1 MRRDVATAPRA
12 VTRHLPV
19 VVVGALVATASAWA
33 DPNVPYALPALTPPP
48 VQSPVTDPAAPYTPT
63 VRRLIGQLLPDPV
76 PTAAQL
82 AAAAQLL
89 SSQEQVNP
97 SCHALAESAS
107 PVLTTPRIMPLCFSD
122 GLGVSVY
129 PNRSVTEGPRAIQ
142 TTGLPSRVLL
152 GSTFDPE
159 LVNAVGQVEGAEGRG
174 LMVTGLLG
182 PQVDTD
188 VFVNWHRGVDTPGE
202 DPWLNG
208 VMGAAEVNGIQGRG
222 LMAQVK
228 HFAGYNGT
236 SEKQTVT
243 YQDQALHEVIL
254 TPYELA
260 VTQGGASS
268 VMCSYQTIRAAA
280 KHLPGPVDTLAPAS
294 PYAAGGVARTWPLD
308 EAHWSCE
315 QPLILTYALR
325 KLWGSIAFVGT
336 DYGAAHSTHAI
347 LQGQDREDPSA
358 TYFGGTDPAAQ
369 PATGPGGQTMPG
381 MGNLALD
388 ATSSTCADAEGHPLS
403 CDAPGAVRVAGI
415 PGPGCPATGCGLA
428 NAVANGSVPLAVFKQ
443 ALARVL
449 YQQERFRL
457 LGCDNAT
464 AGCANPGGVG
474 GDRSGT
480 APLPIGATGGVPVPG
495 TRNGSAAIVEKV
507 AEEGAVL
514 FKNLAQTLPITA
526 RALRGGIAVS
536 GGGAEYLIASP
547 SNEGAEGYAERTAIS
562 PLQQLQALSGNAGA
576 FRYTPANAPTGR
588 PVPCLL
594 LSSAAAEAA
603 PAGIPAGRCGS
614 ASGLRRQEG
623 TSPEQLSSAGVDA
636 TVEFTAL
643 SKRGP
648 LQAGR
653 AYRWEGWIYVPEADR
668 TVFRLQHSPN
678 LPDERVRFALDG
690 KDRTLQDAYS
700 FYQGQY
706 YGLMST
712 RVNPTNA
719 GYIEAGL
726 RNRQCATADERPA
739 APPPGPPVPATSST
753 RKVPVVRCEDSP
765 SVGWHRV
772 SIAVDATGLDTHE
785 RVSLCF
791 ATSRPHAD
799 IDAAAED
806 AAQAALALVFVND
819 QGRAVVCQG
828 GPCGDSTGR
837 PQISSLQ
844 PEQIELIRAVA
855 ARNPNTVVVLNTG
868 TPVIVKEWI
877 DNPNVKA
884 VLNLW
889 HAGQEGGTAAAR
901 LLLGQANPSGHTSLT
916 WPRDN
921 GDTLYGYAQARG
933 LYEGDTPGAPPE
945 RLNGLADGD
954 SEQTQ
959 GIYSGY
965 RYYDQ
970 LGIPVQFPFGFGL
983 SYTTFAFSDLEVA
996 ATADGGADVS
1006 FEVRNTGKVRGTAV
1020 PQVYVGPGPAVE
1032 GVQQAVRSLR
1042 GFQRVDLAAG
1052 EARRVR
1058 LHLHA
1063 RAFQYWSEARQQW
1076 VAGFPR
1082 TVQVGDA
1089 DTPARLPLSGSFN
1102 GATRAD

>member
-1 MRRDVATAPRA
+1 MPTRASERAPVNLEENDDEDSNGSWGRRA
-12 VTRHLPV
+12 VTDATGRVATPAMASLV
-19 VVVGALVATASAWA
+19 VAALVVALLGATAGARSDSIA
-33 DPNVPYALPALTPPP
+33 PYALPVVTPPAKSSPP
-48 VQSPVTDPAAPYTPT
+48 VDPAAPYTPT
-63 VRRLIGQLLPDPV
+63 VRRLIDQLLPDAQ

-89 SSQEQVNP
+89 SSREGSNP
-97 SCHALAESAS
+97 SCHALAESVA
-107 PVLTTPRIMPLCFSD
+107 PLATTPRIMPMCFSD
-122 GLGVSVY
+122 GLGVQVY
-129 PNRSVTEGPRAIQ
+129 PNRSVTAGARAIQ

-159 LVNAVGQVEGAEGRG
+159 LVNAVGRVEGAEGRG

-202 DPWLNG
+202 DPYLNG
-208 VMGAAEVNGIQGRG
+208 VIGAAEVNGIQGQG
-222 LMAQVK
+222 LLAQLK

-236 SEKQTVT
+236 SEKKAVA
-243 YQDQALHEVIL
+243 YQDQALHELIL
-254 TPYELA
+254 TPYEHA
-260 VTQGGASS
+260 VKQGGVAS
-268 VMCSYQTIRAAA
+268 VMCSYQTVRNLS
-280 KHLPGPVDTLAPAS
+280 KHLPGPVDALAPAS
-294 PYAAGGVARTWPLD
+294 PYAEAFSVRTWPLD

-315 QPLILTYALR
+315 QPLILTYVLR
-325 KLWGSIAFVGT
+325 NLWGSAAFVGT
-336 DYGAAHSTHAI
+336 DYGAAHSTHAV

-358 TYFGGTDPAAQ
+358 DYFGDS
-369 PATGPGGQTMPG
+369 
-381 MGNLALD
+381 L
-388 ATSSTCADAEGHPLS
+388 
-403 CDAPGAVRVAGI
+403 V
-415 PGPGCPATGCGLA
+415 
-428 NAVANGSVPLAVFKQ
+428 NAVASGTVPLAVFKQ

-449 YQQERFRL
+449 YQQERFGM

-495 TRNGSAAIVEKV
+495 TRNGGAAIVEKA

-514 FKNLAQTLPITA
+514 LKNVGGALPISA

-547 SNEGAEGYAERTAIS
+547 SNEGAEGYAERAAIN
-562 PLQQLQALSGNAGA
+562 PLQQLQALSGNARA

-588 PVPCLL
+588 AVPCSL
-594 LSSAAAEAA
+594 LSGAAAEAA
-603 PAGIPAGRCGS
+603 PAGIPAGRCGP
-614 ASGLRRQEG
+614 ASGLARQEG
-623 TSPEQLSSAGVDA
+623 ASTASMVPAGVDA
-636 TVEFTAL
+636 GIDFTAL
-643 SKRGP
+643 AKGRSLAG
-648 LQAGR
+648 GR
-653 AYRWEGWIYVPEADR
+653 AYRWDGWLYVSEVDR
-668 TVFRLQHSPN
+668 YVFRLQHSRN
-678 LPDERVRFALDG
+678 LADERVRFAFDG
-690 KDRTLQDAYS
+690 RERTLQDAYS

-726 RNRQCATADERPA
+726 RNRQCATADEKPA
-739 APPPGPPVPATSST
+739 APPPGPPAQAAAGPAADGPAGAASA
-753 RKVPVVRCEDSP
+753 KPPVVRCEDSP

-772 SIAVDATGLDTHE
+772 SISVDATGLDARE
-785 RVSLCF
+785 RVSLRL
-791 ATSRPHAD
+791 ATSRRHAD
-799 IDAAAED
+799 IAAAAED
-806 AAQAALALVFVND
+806 AAHAALALVFVND

-828 GPCGDSTGR
+828 GPCGDSSGR
-837 PQISSLQ
+837 PPISSLQ
-844 PEQIELIRAVA
+844 PEQIELIQAVA
-855 ARNPNTVVVLNTG
+855 ARNANTVVVLNTG

-877 DNPNVKA
+877 DLSNVKA

-889 HAGQEGGTAAAR
+889 HAGQEGGTATAR
-901 LLLGQANPSGHTSLT
+901 LLLGHANPSGHTSLT

-921 GDTLYGYAQARG
+921 GDTLYGYAQPRG
-933 LYEGDTPGAPPE
+933 LYAGDTPGAHPE
-945 RLNGLADGD
+945 RLNGLASGD

-983 SYTTFAFSDLEVA
+983 SYTTFAFAGLEVS

-1006 FEVRNTGKVRGTAV
+1006 FEVRNTGKVRGTEVA
-1020 PQVYVGPGPAVE
+1020 QIYVGPGPE
-1032 GVQQAVRSLR
+1032 LSGVQQAVRSLA
-1042 GFQRVDLAAG
+1042 GFARVDLAAG

-1058 LHLHA
+1058 IHLEP
-1063 RAFQYWSEARQQW
+1063 RAFQYWSETQQRW
-1076 VAGFPR
+1076 LRNAPR
-1082 TVQVGDA
+1082 RIYAGDA
-1089 DTPARLPLSGSFN
+1089 NAPERLPLSAVAGS
-1102 GATRAD
+1102 